1 MSIYQIQRTMS
12 TDTLVGIYGNSTL
25 NGSKG
30 ELNTPTNGDAT
41 FNFQIIQ
48 KPSAEKSIAND
59 LTGNTLAGA
68 RSENAQFQDTSPI
81 EEMLNIEDTVGNGLL
96 HRTPQSPGL
105 SANNHKR
112 LSISE
117 YNSSKPVYYEYE
129 FFEKGIHRPDEED
142 DIMVTDDEGLDMFS
156 FPLGKARKDSVFS
169 DYGNE
174 MVMNLSPEA
183 MLAQIPAPRQQLQD
197 DNDLSNLSGGDNQQ
211 RKKVKDYFK
220 LNLFGGSKNE
230 EALID
235 PDLLEEPQPFLKKK
249 YFWSRKPTI
258 PISSSGSLSMV
269 EPVVNPSELL
279 TSNSIDTRYILSNST
294 AHFSSPENSQ
304 APPELVPEAGVVK
317 KKRLGFPKTRGRKPS
332 PILDASKQ
340 FACDF
345 CDRRFKRQEHLKRH
359 VRSLHMG
366 EKPFDCQIC
375 GKKFSRSDN
384 LNQHVKTHSEGGPL

>member
-1 MSIYQIQRTMS
+1 MSS
-12 TDTLVGIYGNSTL
+12 DTLVGIYGSGNG

-30 ELNTPTNGDAT
+30 DLNTPTNGDTT

-48 KPSAEKSIAND
+48 KPAAEKSIAND
-59 LTGNTLAGA
+59 LTGNTLPAA
-68 RSENAQFQDTSPI
+68 KTDVTLLQDSNII
-81 EEMLNIEDTVGNGLL
+81 EEMLNIENTMERSSLKPM
-96 HRTPQSPGL
+96 PQSL
-105 SANNHKR
+105 DDQVQLHKR

-129 FFEKGIHRPDEED
+129 FFERGIHRGEEEE
-142 DIMVTDDEGLDMFS
+142 DIMVTDDEGLDMFT
-156 FPLGKARKDSVFS
+156 FPNRKLRKDSVFS

-183 MLAQIPAPRQQLQD
+183 LLAQIPVSHQGLQSED
-197 DNDLSNLSGGDNQQ
+197 STNIQDLTRLTGGDVQQ
-211 RKKVKDYFK
+211 KKKVKDYFK
-220 LNLFGGSKNE
+220 LNLFSGNKNE
-230 EALID
+230 EAIID
-235 PDLLEEPQPFLKKK
+235 PDLLEEEPQPFLRKK
-249 YFWSRKPTI
+249 YFWSRKPTV
-258 PISSSGSLSMV
+258 PISGRGSVSSV

-279 TSNSIDTRYILSNST
+279 NSNSIDTRYILSNT
-294 AHFSSPENSQ
+294 TTHFSSPENSQ
-304 APPELVPEAGVVK
+304 PPQELAAEPGVVK

-366 EKPFDCQIC
+366 EKPFDCHIC

-384 LNQHVKTHSEGGPL
+384 LNQHIKTHTDGEVL